1 MGSPSIRL
9 TALLNPGRINLAL
22 KSATRDGV
30 LKELLAMSSLGSQ
43 AQQILLVNLKQREE
57 LGSTGI
63 GKGIAIPHCRSLM
76 LNSLTLLVGRSKTG
90 VEFDAIDKKPARLF
104 FLIIAPPHDPQNQYL
119 ITLGQ
124 IAQLAKAVTAN
135 DPLFAAEDPQEFID
149 RITALEKNTK

>member
-1 MGSPSIRL
+1 MGSTSIKL
-9 TALLNPGRINLAL
+9 TALIKPAQVNLAL
-22 KSATRDGV
+22 KAGSRDGV
-30 LKELLAMSSLGSQ
+30 LKELLAMSSLGEK

-76 LNSLTLLVGRSKTG
+76 LNSLTLMVGRSKAG
-90 VEFDAIDKKPARLF
+90 VEFEAIDKKPARLF

-124 IAQLAKAVTAN
+124 IAQLAKQVTAT
-135 DPLFAAEDPQEFID
+135 DPLFTTDDPQAFIARVAELD
-149 RITALEKNTK
+149 KNAK

>member
-1 MGSPSIRL
+1 MGSASIKL
-9 TALLNPGRINLAL
+9 TALLQPGQINLSL
-22 KSATRDGV
+22 KASSRDGV
-30 LKELLAMSSLGSQ
+30 LKELLAMSALGDK

-76 LNSLTLLVGRSKTG
+76 LNSLTLLVGRSQDG
-90 VEFDAIDKKPARLF
+90 VDFDAIDKKAARLF

-124 IAQLAKAVTAN
+124 IAQLAKAVTAG
-135 DPLFAAEDPQEFID
+135 DPLFAVKDPQEFID
-149 RITALEKNTK
+149 RIAELEKNAK

>member
-1 MGSPSIRL
+1 MGSASIKL
-9 TALLNPGRINLAL
+9 TALIKPAQVNLAL
-22 KSATRDGV
+22 KAGSRDGV
-30 LKELLAMSSLGSQ
+30 LKELLAMSSLGEK

-76 LNSLTLLVGRSKTG
+76 LNSLTLLVGRSKPG
-90 VEFDAIDKKPARLF
+90 VEFEAIDKKPARLF

-124 IAQLAKAVTAN
+124 IAQLAKQVTAT
-135 DPLFAAEDPQEFID
+135 DDLFTTDDPQAFIA
-149 RITALEKNTK
+149 RVAELEKNAK

>member
-1 MGSPSIRL
+1 MGSATIKL
-9 TALLNPGRINLAL
+9 TALVKPAQVNLAL
-22 KSATRDGV
+22 KASTRDGA
-30 LKELLAMSSLGSQ
+30 LKELLAMSSLGEK

-63 GKGIAIPHCRSLM
+63 GKGVAIPHCRSLM
-76 LNSLTLLVGRSKTG
+76 LNSLTLLVGRSKSG

-124 IAQLAKAVTAN
+124 IAQLAKQVTAS
-135 DPLFAAEDPQEFID
+135 DPLFTTDDAKAFID
-149 RITALEKNTK
+149 RIAELEKNAK

>member
-1 MGSPSIRL
+1 MGSASIKL
-9 TALLNPGRINLAL
+9 TALIKPAQVNLAL
-22 KSATRDGV
+22 KAGSRDGA
-30 LKELLAMSSLGSQ
+30 LKELLAMSSLGEK

-76 LNSLTLLVGRSKTG
+76 LNSLTLLVGRSKAG
-90 VEFDAIDKKPARLF
+90 VEFEAIDKKPARLF

-124 IAQLAKAVTAN
+124 IAQLAKQVTAT
-135 DPLFAAEDPQEFID
+135 DPLFTTDDPQAFIA
-149 RITALEKNTK
+149 RVAELEKNAK